1 MPSNKRLV
9 DPYYLKQLKENEEIF
24 EAAFFKKFL
33 LSESFLKKK
42 RERNVGQAS
51 LKNNINQKLKEN
63 KSKLKKQKTNNVKI
77 NLDAIYQYILQL
89 EVFPRRDNGEKK
101 EFLKRWKSQKERLN
115 RVLVEKE
122 KERQEKERLKKIKE
136 EAERRFREQEEQKRL
151 REEALKK
158 ERKKQKE
165 ALKKAEEVLR
175 KKQKLALL
183 QGKRTDW
190 KQVKQ
195 VLVENRVKHLYHFTD
210 RVNIPSIKKN
220 GGLISWNYSNREGID
235 ILRPGS
241 GWDARVEARRY
252 GLSNYISLS
261 FCEDHPMK
269 FKAKQEG
276 RIQDP
281 VLLKISLDVCFFNL
295 TMFTDMN
302 AADSRS
308 SRKNNLEFIS
318 NLRFDLFPE
327 NYFLIKDMGGHEYK
341 YYQAEILVDTILP
354 IEYILNIDDY

>member
-1 MPSNKRLV
+1 MRWFSKLLSFIKNLLKTVFNFIRYWIKRGLGIDLESKNKRERERVLKGINLRFQSEIDRLGNTISSLHEYIKTLKKEKKEQPYYNEINRKNKIAISKFGTALPSNKRLV

-175 KKQKLALL
+175 KKQKF
-183 QGKRTDW
+183 G
-190 KQVKQ
+190 
-195 VLVENRVKHLYHFTD
+195 
-210 RVNIPSIKKN
+210 
-220 GGLISWNYSNREGID
+220 
-235 ILRPGS
+235 
-241 GWDARVEARRY
+241 
-252 GLSNYISLS
+252 
-261 FCEDHPMK
+261 
-269 FKAKQEG
+269 
-276 RIQDP
+276 
-281 VLLKISLDVCFFNL
+281 
-295 TMFTDMN
+295 
-302 AADSRS
+302 
-308 SRKNNLEFIS
+308 
-318 NLRFDLFPE
+318 
-327 NYFLIKDMGGHEYK
+327 
-341 YYQAEILVDTILP
+341 
-354 IEYILNIDDY
+354 